1 MREKEASRA
10 KLRLL
15 DIRWPHCTQRSR
27 ALLASSRSISPQP
40 HQNMLQKRGKDLDW
54 QRATMAT
61 ISEQQA
67 VEVTTFYF
75 TLQLT

>member
-1 MREKEASRA
+1 
-10 KLRLL
+10 
-15 DIRWPHCTQRSR
+15 
-27 ALLASSRSISPQP
+27 
-40 HQNMLQKRGKDLDW
+40 MLQKRGKDLDW

-75 TLQLT
+75 TLQLA